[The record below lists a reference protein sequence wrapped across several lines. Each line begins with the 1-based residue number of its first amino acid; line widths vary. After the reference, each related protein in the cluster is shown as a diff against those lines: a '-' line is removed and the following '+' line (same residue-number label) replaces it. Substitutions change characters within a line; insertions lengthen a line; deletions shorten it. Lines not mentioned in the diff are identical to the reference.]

1 MPFGNLCLRWRMAI
15 ANAMPNY
22 AAIFSACCCV
32 LGIWSRDRSP
42 TVDSSS
48 GESLETVGE
57 KSCDDD
63 KVSKSNVENDS
74 NLEVCKL
81 ERVEGT
87 RQRKTGVPGL
97 SSSEMNSTERA
108 SNRNYPPP
116 SYSNATRRYTEPY
129 RSNRST
135 NTTNTT
141 HTSAYRSLSDVS
153 QGRYFRRSRDVA
165 REAIDARRQNLSP
178 DLSLSSNFE
187 AMNLNGSISPAS
199 STFTLS
205 SQIANHDFDFT
216 VAKLRFVLDYT
227 FHMSKLTTTISKVE
241 LTNEGMVRDKESME
255 IDLVLLPD
263 KRQMYRIKAKN
274 FTEPYAFYIYPRER
288 LPQMRLRFRLYESG
302 RMLKRALLAE
312 GVFALKNVRLGFE
325 LITLDIEMFP
335 PTRGLAYGNRLE
347 ERSLS
352 PVSMSTDISSR
363 LSSTEDPELLVS
375 LQHRSTV
382 QRLNIE
388 ILKTRCCGPL
398 VHNKATP
405 MYVEIKLIS
414 SSGDLLFD
422 TKTSIQK
429 DSPNPEFNEK
439 FSFFL
444 PDNNLL
450 SVTLLVTLLRV
461 SRPFGRKSLI
471 GRFSIGRN
479 NSDKSEE
486 LHWSEV
492 VRGQGSSPVLKWHK
506 LFQL

>member
-1 MPFGNLCLRWRMAI
+1 MAI

-22 AAIFSACCCV
+22 AAAIFSACCCV
-32 LGIWSRDRSP
+32 LGPWSRGRSA

-48 GESLETVGE
+48 GESLEAVGE
-57 KSCDDD
+57 KHCDDD
-63 KVSKSNVENDS
+63 KFS
-74 NLEVCKL
+74 NLNVKRGLNLDVFER
-81 ERVEGT
+81 ERVEGS
-87 RQRKTGVPGL
+87 RQRKAGVSGR
-97 SSSEMNSTERA
+97 SSTDMTSTERS

-116 SYSNATRRYTEPY
+116 SYSSATRRYTEPY
-129 RSNRST
+129 RSSKST
-135 NTTNTT
+135 SSSHTTTATT
-141 HTSAYRSLSDVS
+141 GYRSLSDVS
-153 QGRYFRRSRDVA
+153 QGGRYFRRTRDVA
-165 REAIDARRQNLSP
+165 RETMDTRRRNISP

-227 FHMSKLTTTISKVE
+227 FHMSKLTTTINKVE
-241 LTNEGMVRDKESME
+241 LTNEGMMRDKESME

-263 KRQMYRIKAKN
+263 KRQAYRIKAKN

-302 RMLKRALLAE
+302 RMPLKRVLLAE
-312 GVFALKNVRLGFE
+312 GVFALKSVRLGFE

-363 LSSTEDPELLVS
+363 MSTSEDPELLVS

-444 PDNNLL
+444 ADNNLL

-461 SRPFGRKSLI
+461 SRPFGRKSLV

-486 LHWSEV
+486 LHWNEV
-492 VRGQGSSPVLKWHK
+492 VRGQEGSPVLKWHK

>member
-32 LGIWSRDRSP
+32 LSPWSRGRST
-42 TVDSSS
+42 TVDSPSD
-48 GESLETVGE
+48 ESLETVWE
-57 KSCDDD
+57 KNCDGD
-63 KVSKSNVENDS
+63 KVLNYNVKNDS
-74 NLEVCKL
+74 NLEVFEL
-81 ERVEGT
+81 ESVERT
-87 RQRKTGVPGL
+87 RQRKAGVSGSAL
-97 SSSEMNSTERA
+97 AEMNSTER
-108 SNRNYPPP
+108 SSKPSYPP
-116 SYSNATRRYTEPY
+116 SYSSATRRYTEPY
-129 RSNRST
+129 GSNRST
-135 NTTNTT
+135 NGA
-141 HTSAYRSLSDVS
+141 HTSAYRSLSDVT
-153 QGRYFRRSRDVA
+153 QGRYFRRTRDVA
-165 REAIDARRQNLSP
+165 REAMEAKRHQNISP

-227 FHMSKLTTTISKVE
+227 FHMSKLTTTINKVE
-241 LTNEGMVRDKESME
+241 LTNEGMVRDKDSME
-255 IDLVLLPD
+255 IDLVLLPE
-263 KRQMYRIKAKN
+263 KRQAYRIKAKN

-288 LPQMRLRFRLYESG
+288 LPQMRLRFRLYEGG
-302 RMLKRALLAE
+302 RMLKRVLLAE

-363 LSSTEDPELLVS
+363 LSTTEDPELLVS

-461 SRPFGRKSLI
+461 SRPFGRKSLV

-486 LHWSEV
+486 SHWNEV
-492 VRGQGSSPVLKWHK
+492 VRGQGCSPILKWHK

>member
-1 MPFGNLCLRWRMAI
+1 MAI

-32 LGIWSRDRSP
+32 LVPWSRGRSA

-57 KSCDDD
+57 KHCDDD
-63 KVSKSNVENDS
+63 KVLNLNVKNDS
-74 NLEVCKL
+74 NSDVFEQ
-81 ERVEGT
+81 ERVEGS
-87 RQRKTGVPGL
+87 RQRKAGVSGQNL
-97 SSSEMNSTERA
+97 TDMTSTER
-108 SNRNYPPP
+108 SGNRNYPPP
-116 SYSNATRRYTEPY
+116 SYSSATRRFTEPY
-129 RSNRST
+129 RSNKST
-135 NTTNTT
+135 SSSHTT
-141 HTSAYRSLSDVS
+141 SGYRSLSDVT
-153 QGRYFRRSRDVA
+153 QGKYFRPTRDVA
-165 REAIDARRQNLSP
+165 RRKMDTKHRNISP

-205 SQIANHDFDFT
+205 SQVANHDFDFT

-227 FHMSKLTTTISKVE
+227 FHMSKLTTTINKVE

-263 KRQMYRIKAKN
+263 KRQTYRIKAKN
-274 FTEPYAFYIYPRER
+274 FTEPYAFYIYPREQ

-302 RMLKRALLAE
+302 RMLKRVLLAE
-312 GVFALKNVRLGFE
+312 GVFALKSVRLGFE

-363 LSSTEDPELLVS
+363 LSTSEDPELLVS
-375 LQHRSTV
+375 LQHRSAV

-388 ILKTRCCGPL
+388 ILKTRSCGHL

-444 PDNNLL
+444 ADNNLL

-461 SRPFGRKSLI
+461 SRPFGRKSLV

-486 LHWSEV
+486 LHWNEV
-492 VRGQGSSPVLKWHK
+492 VQGQGCSPVLKWHK

>member
-1 MPFGNLCLRWRMAI
+1 MPLANLCLRWRSAI
-15 ANAMPNY
+15 ANTLPNY
-22 AAIFSACCCV
+22 ATIFNACCCV
-32 LGIWSRDRSP
+32 FGRRSRERSA

-48 GESLETVGE
+48 ASDSLETVNPVV
-57 KSCDDD
+57 KNCDDESALNLNR
-63 KVSKSNVENDS
+63 KKEA
-74 NLEVCKL
+74 NLEVYL
-81 ERVEGT
+81 EEEEAKIT
-87 RQRKTGVPGL
+87 RQRKIGSRPG
-97 SSSEMNSTERA
+97 MNSTERNN
-108 SNRNYPPP
+108 SRNYPPP
-116 SYSNATRRYTEPY
+116 SYGNATRRFTEPY
-129 RSNRST
+129 RPK
-135 NTTNTT
+135 TTDSANN
-141 HTSAYRSLSDVS
+141 SAYRSLSDVS
-153 QGRYFRRSRDVA
+153 EGRYFRRTRDVA
-165 REAIDARRQNLSP
+165 REAMEVRRRNVSP
-178 DLSLSSNFE
+178 DLSMNSNFE
-187 AMNLNGSISPAS
+187 AMNLNGGISPAS

-205 SQIANHDFDFT
+205 SQIGNHDFDFT

-227 FHMSKLTTTISKVE
+227 FHMSKLTVTISKVD
-241 LTNEGMVRDKESME
+241 LTNEGMIRDKESME
-255 IDLVLLPD
+255 IDLLLLPD
-263 KRQMYRIKAKN
+263 KRQTYRIKAKN

-288 LPQMRLRFRLYESG
+288 LPQMKLRFRLYESG
-302 RMLKRALLAE
+302 RMLKRVLLAE
-312 GVFALKNVRLGFE
+312 GVFALKTVRLGFE

-363 LSSTEDPELLVS
+363 ISTTEEPELLVS

-388 ILKTRCCGPL
+388 ILKTRCCGHL
-398 VHNKATP
+398 VHNKPTP

-450 SVTLLVTLLRV
+450 CVTLLVTLLRV
-461 SRPFGRKSLI
+461 SRPFGRKSLV
-471 GRFSIGRN
+471 GRFSMGRN

-486 LHWSEV
+486 LHWNEV
-492 VRGQGSSPVLKWHK
+492 VRGEGCSPILKWHK
-506 LFQL
+506 LYRL